1 MTSFVL
7 IGCHAVRLLGGLVST
22 VYISRKLGTEG
33 LGTLSAALAM
43 TGLVSAAC
51 DFGMPSAHSM
61 AAAGLRRHSST
72 ILQAGVVVMTALG
85 ILGALLLC
93 GLAWLLRHSPAY
105 EQIAWSLPAFAL
117 PTLLQAGN
125 LFFADL
131 HAEGRS
137 AQAAL
142 IGTFIGVVGICARVA
157 AAASGVSI
165 GILLVLTAGETLF
178 GALLGWAHLIPRLK
192 KFVSVQRLA
201 ACSRSLVRWAMKSLL
216 QGQAESLF
224 FKVEILLLAAWS
236 LVTALGEF
244 TVALK
249 LYEICIQ
256 LAGYLL
262 VPIIPRLSRLKGER
276 NADERRVFISRA
288 LGMLGLLG
296 VALALGAG
304 LAGPT
309 LITFFYGP
317 AFASAAMLA
326 VPFALALPPAVL
338 LQFNWRAALVHG
350 GTRGNVH
357 ALLLL
362 ILAKAAVLATGLALG
377 GGAWLSAGSFCVS
390 TWILW
395 FFSAYRNTSCPELA
409 VDQQAGLWGWM
420 FSHNIR
426 RHLKSWIH
434 VSARSGDLF
443 GR

>member
-7 IGCHAVRLLGGLVST
+7 IGCHAVRLVGGLVST

-33 LGTLSAALAM
+33 LGTLSAALAI
-43 TGLVSAAC
+43 TGLVSAVC

-61 AAAGLRRHSST
+61 AASRLRRHSST
-72 ILQAGVVVMTALG
+72 VLQAGVVVMTVLG
-85 ILGALLLC
+85 VLGALLLC

-105 EQIAWSLPAFAL
+105 EEIAWCLPAFAL

-125 LFFADL
+125 LYFADL
-131 HAEGRS
+131 HAQGRS

-142 IGTFIGVVGICARVA
+142 IGTTIGVAGMCVRVA
-157 AAASGVSI
+157 AAANGAST
-165 GILLVLTAGETLF
+165 GILLVLTAGETLA
-178 GALLGWAHLIPRLK
+178 GTLWGWAHHVSGLK
-192 KFVSVQRLA
+192 KFASARRLA
-201 ACSRSLVRWAMKSLL
+201 ASGRSLVHWAMKSLL
-216 QGQAESLF
+216 QSLAESLF
-224 FKVEILLLAAWS
+224 FKVEILVLAAWS

-244 TVALK
+244 TAALK
-249 LYEICIQ
+249 LYEIGVQ
-256 LAGYLL
+256 LACYLL
-262 VPIIPRLSRLKGER
+262 VPVIPRLSRLKGER
-276 NADERRVFISRA
+276 NMDERRDFISRA

-296 VALALGAG
+296 VALALGVG
-304 LAGPT
+304 VAGPR
-309 LITFFYGP
+309 LITLFYGS

-338 LQFNWRAALVHG
+338 LQFNWRAALVNG

-362 ILAKAAVLATGLALG
+362 ILAKAAVLAVGFALG
-377 GGAWLSAGSFCVS
+377 ASAWLSAGCFCVS
-390 TWILW
+390 TWVLW

-409 VDQQAGLWGWM
+409 ADQQAGLWGWM
-420 FSHNIR
+420 FSRNIR
-426 RHLKSWIH
+426 LHLKSWIH

>member
-1 MTSFVL
+1 M
-7 IGCHAVRLLGGLVST
+7 GGVAST
-22 VYISRKLGTEG
+22 IYISRRLGTEG
-33 LGTLSAALAM
+33 LGTLSAALAI

-51 DFGMPSAHSM
+51 DFGMPSSHSM
-61 AAAGLRRHSST
+61 AASGLRRHAST

-85 ILGALLLC
+85 LLGALLLC
-93 GLAWLLRHSPAY
+93 LLAWLLRHSSAY
-105 EQIAWSLPAFAL
+105 EQIAWALPAFAL
-117 PTLLQAGN
+117 PMLLQAGN

-131 HAEGRS
+131 HAQGRS
-137 AQAAL
+137 ATAAV
-142 IGTFIGVVGICARVA
+142 IGTSIGVAGMCARVA
-157 AAASGVSI
+157 AAAGGASI
-165 GILLVLTAGETLF
+165 GLLLVLTAGETLV
-178 GALLGWAHLIPRLK
+178 GTLWGWAHNIPKLK
-192 KFVSVQRLA
+192 KFASAKRLVA
-201 ACSRSLVRWAMKSLL
+201 SARNLVRWAMKSLL

-244 TVALK
+244 TAALK
-249 LYEICIQ
+249 LYEICVQ

-262 VPIIPRLSRLKGER
+262 VPVIPRLSRLKGER
-276 NADERRVFISRA
+276 HADERRVFISRA

-296 VALALGAG
+296 VALALGVG
-304 LAGPT
+304 LAGPA
-309 LITFFYGP
+309 LITLFYGN

-362 ILAKAAVLATGLALG
+362 ILAKTAVLATGFALG

-390 TWILW
+390 TWVLW

-409 VDQQAGLWGWM
+409 ADQQAGLWGWM
-420 FSHNIR
+420 FSRNIR
-426 RHLKSWIH
+426 LHLKDWIH